1 MKQTKHF
8 DIVVVG
14 NGPVGKIAALSFA
27 KSGFEVA
34 LVAPANARLDHR
46 TTALMVPSINYLK
59 DLGVWELLSSQTAP
73 LRSMRIV
80 DGTNHL
86 IRART
91 VTFHATEIGEQAFGW
106 NMPNSAL
113 SAALDQLISATKSIL
128 PFNSSVT
135 SYSLSSDNVS
145 ASLEDGTELTT
156 QLIAA
161 ADGRN
166 SLART
171 VADIKVKAWT
181 YPQTA
186 FVTTFEHRLSHE
198 DMSTEFHTSYGPCV
212 QVPLPGNR
220 SSLVWVVAP
229 LKAKELLALDAAQ
242 LSMEIEKQL
251 FSILGKVAVGPER
264 QSFPLSGQY
273 PEQFAKNR
281 IALLGEAAHVFP
293 PIGAQGL
300 NLGIRDVEDLTAV
313 TNANPSD
320 PGAASVLENYN
331 RNRRP
336 DILARVGAVD
346 ALNRSLLSS
355 LLPAQVARAFGLALL
370 DSAPPLRSLFMR
382 EGMRPGTG
390 ISSLIASFKK
400 QASEKRT

>member
-1 MKQTKHF
+1 
-8 DIVVVG
+8 
-14 NGPVGKIAALSFA
+14 
-27 KSGFEVA
+27 
-34 LVAPANARLDHR
+34 
-46 TTALMVPSINYLK
+46 
-59 DLGVWELLSSQTAP
+59 
-73 LRSMRIV
+73 MRII

-91 VTFHATEIGEQAFGW
+91 VTFHASEIGEEAFGW

-113 SAALDQLISATKSIL
+113 SAALNQMISATKSIV
-128 PFNSSVT
+128 PINSSVT
-135 SYSLSSDNVS
+135 SYSHSSDHVS
-145 ASLEDGTELTT
+145 VSLEDGTELTT

-186 FVTTFEHRLSHE
+186 FVTTFAHRIPHE
-198 DMSTEFHTSYGPCV
+198 EMSTEIHTSSGPCV
-212 QVPLPGNR
+212 YVPLPGNR

-229 LKAKELLALDAAQ
+229 LKAEALLTMDNAEL
-242 LSMEIEKQL
+242 SFEIEKQL
-251 FSILGKVAVGPER
+251 FSILGKVTIGPER

-300 NLGIRDVEDLTAV
+300 NLGIRDIEDLSAV
-313 TNANPSD
+313 ANANASD
-320 PGAASVLENYN
+320 PGALKVLEDYN
-331 RNRRP
+331 RERRP
-336 DILARVGAVD
+336 DILARVSAVD
-346 ALNRSLLSS
+346 GLNRSLLSS
-355 LLPAQVARAFGLALL
+355 LLPAQAARAFGLALL

-390 ISSLIASFKK
+390 LSGLFAAFKK
-400 QASEKRT
+400 QVTEKRT